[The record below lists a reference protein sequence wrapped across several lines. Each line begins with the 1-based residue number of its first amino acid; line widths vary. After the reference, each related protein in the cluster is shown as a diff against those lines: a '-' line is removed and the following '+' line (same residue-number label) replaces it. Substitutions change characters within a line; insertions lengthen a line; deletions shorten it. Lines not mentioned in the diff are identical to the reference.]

1 MARADLD
8 ELNWGADPIDR
19 VCELAR
25 LAESSGLDGVVCS
38 AAEARVLSQRHQPG
52 FLMVTAGIRQAGD
65 ASDDQRRVVTPSDA
79 VAAGATHLVVGRSIT
94 ASDDP
99 AATVA
104 NILASLV

>member
-1 MARADLD
+1 
-8 ELNWGADPIDR
+8 
-19 VCELAR
+19 
-25 LAESSGLDGVVCS
+25 
-38 AAEARVLSQRHQPG
+38 
-52 FLMVTAGIRQAGD
+52 MVTPGIRQAGD

-94 ASDDP
+94 ASEDP